1 MNLFRSTAVVL
12 ALTTG
17 FLASPVMADGSVSTA
32 TTNQSG
38 DPAYDVQAPAAWA
51 MMGDLIIARPLLIAA
66 TVIGAG
72 AFVIS
77 LPFTAAGGNVGE
89 AGKALVVEPGREAF
103 VRCLGC
109 TESGYK
115 RAERQSN

>member
-17 FLASPVMADGSVSTA
+17 LLALPVMAETS
-32 TTNQSG
+32 NQSG
-38 DPAYDVQAPAAWA
+38 DPTYNLEAPPAWA
-51 MMGDLIIARPLLIAA
+51 MMGDLIVARPLLIAA
-66 TVIGAG
+66 TIIGAG

-77 LPFTAAGGNVGE
+77 LPFTAASGSIGD
-89 AGKALVVEPGREAF
+89 AGKALVVDPGKEAF

-115 RAERQSN
+115 RPEQQ

>member
-17 FLASPVMADGSVSTA
+17 FLALPVMANGSGPS
-32 TTNQSG
+32 NQSG
-38 DPAYDVQAPAAWA
+38 DPAYDVQAPPAWA
-51 MMGDLIIARPLLIAA
+51 MMGDLIVARPLLIAA
-66 TVIGAG
+66 TIIGAG

-89 AGKALVVEPGREAF
+89 AGKALVVDPGREAF

-115 RAERQSN
+115 RPEQQ